1 MQSIRLIDR
10 DTDISK
16 LKMRQMDWDTVINR
30 KPYFVVLIEGY
41 IHTIYGLIQE
51 MKNQVVRI
59 LFNSMENLYVGA

>member
-41 IHTIYGLIQE
+41 IHTIGGKYGIYGLILGT
-51 MKNQVVRI
+51 KNQIARI
-59 LFNSMENLYVGA
+59 